1 MAATQ
6 PTALQRLTYAYG
18 KRLPDSMRDWVAAD
32 LTGPG
37 AIRRHMV
44 RYAIPPAL
52 ILAPLW
58 LLPASLYVHLEMT
71 VPIYTWALVMA
82 FVLNKVWRRH
92 RLAQH
97 GLDPKLVDNV
107 NRAKNARLHE
117 DYARRYGARPEEA
130 QWQSNPSPF

>member
-1 MAATQ
+1 MAAT
-6 PTALQRLTYAYG
+6 PTFPQRILYAYG
-18 KRLPDSMRDWVAAD
+18 KRLPDSMRQWVSDD

-37 AIRRHMV
+37 AIRRHML

-71 VPIYTWALVMA
+71 VPIYTWALIMA

-107 NRAKNARLHE
+107 NREKNARLHE

>member
-1 MAATQ
+1 MAAT
-6 PTALQRLTYAYG
+6 PTFPQRILYAYS
-18 KRLPDSMRDWVAAD
+18 KRLPDSMRQWVSDD

-37 AIRRHMV
+37 AIRRHML

-71 VPIYTWALVMA
+71 VPIYTWALIMA

-107 NRAKNARLHE
+107 NREKNARLHE